1 MKLKWVF
8 INQYKNLQKGK
19 IQFSKSNS
27 NVYALVGKNGSGKS
41 NLLEAISLIFSSLYR
56 DPSSPP
62 FVYGICY
69 EINNRT
75 VEIEWQPFDLQIK
88 VNNEEKRI
96 NFLRSND
103 LLPNRVIAVYSG
115 EELRMWEQIYK
126 PFYDEYIEDII
137 NGKSSTSTL
146 KLYYVN
152 KYHWH
157 IALLTLALSETAT
170 CVDFMDEMGYR
181 IETIDFTF
189 DENKIKDNAEPSL
202 EKLLDPLKKQ
212 SRYTIGELRSLFK
225 SVIYEEDS
233 DFLQLNDYDVF
244 EYLLKGNIPKN
255 FKTITDIKL
264 NLAGD
269 ITLKE
274 LSEGEKKKILIFTV
288 IQVLSSQNSIILLD
302 EPDSFLHPSW
312 QKSLTKYI
320 ESLAGDN
327 FVLLTTHS
335 PNVLSGTDNDNVIRI
350 QDGKVLENTPP
361 TWGRDIN
368 SIQSEIMG
376 EHFRDDET
384 EKELQAIYDL
394 INRDD
399 LDAAEEELLKLIDIK
414 LGPNDSEVIK
424 IRTMIEFE
432 REFR

>member
-8 INQYKNLQKGK
+8 INQYKNLREEK
-19 IQFSKSNS
+19 IEFSESAS

-56 DPSSPP
+56 DPSNPP
-62 FVYGICY
+62 FAYGICY
-69 EINNRT
+69 EINGRT
-75 VEIEWQPFDLQIK
+75 VEIEWLPFELQIK
-88 VNNEEKRI
+88 VNGEEKRI
-96 NFLRSND
+96 DFLRRND
-103 LLPNRVIAVYSG
+103 LLPNRIIAVYSG
-115 EELRMWEQIYK
+115 EELRMWEEIYK
-126 PFYDEYIEDII
+126 PFYDEYINAII
-137 NGKSSTSTL
+137 NGRSNASAL

-152 KYHWH
+152 KYHWN
-157 IALLTLALSETAT
+157 IALLTLALSETAP
-170 CVDFMDEMGYR
+170 CVDFMNEMGYR
-181 IETIDFTF
+181 IETVDFTF
-189 DENKIKDNAEPSL
+189 DDNKIKDNAEPSL
-202 EKLLDPLKKQ
+202 GKLLDSLKKQ

-255 FKTITDIKL
+255 FKTITDIRL
-264 NLAGD
+264 NLVGD
-269 ITLKE
+269 ISLKE

-288 IQVLSSQNSIILLD
+288 IQVLASQNSIILLD

-312 QKSLTKYI
+312 QKSLTNYI
-320 ESLAGDN
+320 ESLTRDN

-335 PNVLSGTDNDNVIRI
+335 PNVLSGTDNNNVIRI

-376 EHFRDDET
+376 EHYRDDET
-384 EKELQAIYDL
+384 EKELKAIYDL
-394 INRDD
+394 INRGD
-399 LDAAEEELLKLIDIK
+399 LDIAEDELLKLIENK
-414 LGPNDSEVIK
+414 MGPNDSEVIK

>member
-8 INQYKNLQKGK
+8 INKYKNLQEEKVE
-19 IQFSKSNS
+19 FNESSS
-27 NVYALVGKNGSGKS
+27 NVYVLVGKNGSGKS
-41 NLLEAISLIFSSLYR
+41 NLLEAISLIFSSLYH
-56 DPSSPP
+56 DLSNPP
-62 FVYGICY
+62 FAYGICY
-69 EINNRT
+69 EINGRT
-75 VEIEWQPFDLQIK
+75 IEIEWLPLELHIK
-88 VNNEEKRI
+88 VNNEKKRMD
-96 NFLRSND
+96 FLRSND
-103 LLPNRVIAVYSG
+103 LLPNKVIAVYSG

-126 PFYDEYIEDII
+126 PFYDEYIDTII
-137 NGKSSTSTL
+137 RGRSSNSTL

-152 KYHWH
+152 KYYWQ
-157 IALLTLALSETAT
+157 IALLTLALSESPA
-170 CVDFMDEMGYR
+170 CMEFMEEMGY
-181 IETIDFTF
+181 IVETADFTF
-189 DENKIKDNAEPSL
+189 DNIKIKENK
-202 EKLLDPLKKQ
+202 DPLLEQ
-212 SRYTIGELRSLFK
+212 LLVLLARQHRYTIPELRILFK
-225 SVIYEEDS
+225 NVMYGSDS
-233 DFLQLNDYDVF
+233 DFSQLNDHDVF
-244 EYLLKGNIPKN
+244 EYLLKGNIPKD

-264 NLAGD
+264 NLQGN
-269 ITLKE
+269 ISLKE

-288 IQVLSSQNSIILLD
+288 IQVLAAQNSIILLD

-320 ESLAGDN
+320 ESLTGEN

-350 QDGKVLENTPP
+350 QDGKVLVNTPP

-384 EKELQAIYDL
+384 EKELETIYDL
-394 INRDD
+394 INRGD
-399 LDAAEEELLKLIDIK
+399 LDIAEEELFKIIESK
-414 LGPNDSEVIK
+414 MGPNDSEVIK